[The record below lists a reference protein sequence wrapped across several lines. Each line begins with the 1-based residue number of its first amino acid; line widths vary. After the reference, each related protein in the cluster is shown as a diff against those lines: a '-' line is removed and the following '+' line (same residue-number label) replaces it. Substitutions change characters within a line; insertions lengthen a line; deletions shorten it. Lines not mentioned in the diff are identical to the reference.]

1 MKTIEVPFSTLLGK
15 VFVDVYVSDDRMF
28 FVVSDVEVYVMYH
41 EWDCCEDVRI
51 DDICG
56 DLTDLIGSAIVCAE
70 EASSKDHN
78 GDAVFA
84 ESEESF
90 TWTYYKLDT
99 VKGGVS
105 IKWYGESNGYYSEE
119 VGLYLICK

>member
-15 VFVDVYVSDDRMF
+15 VFVDVYVSNDRMF

-41 EWDCCEDVRI
+41 ELDCCEDVRI

-56 DLTDLIGSAIVCAE
+56 DLSDIIGSTIMRAE
-70 EASSKDHN
+70 EASSREHAE
-78 GDAVFA
+78 DAVFE
-84 ESEESF
+84 ESSESF

-99 VKGGVS
+99 FKGGVT

-119 VGLYLICK
+119 VGLYFISK

>member
-15 VFVDVYVSDDRMF
+15 CFVDVYVSNDRMF
-28 FVVSDVEVYVMYH
+28 FVVSTDEVYVMYH
-41 EWDCCEDVRI
+41 EQDCCEDVSI

-56 DLTDLIGSAIVCAE
+56 DLSDIIGSNILIAE
-70 EASSKDHN
+70 EASSKDHDE
-78 GDAVFA
+78 DAVFA

-99 VKGGVS
+99 FKGGMT
-105 IKWYGESNGYYSEE
+105 IKWYGESNGYYSED
-119 VGLYLICK
+119 VGLYLISK